1 MAIDLIDKIKP
12 KNNGSFPL
20 VDAVDV
26 EMPDGTRLSEWKGGG
41 GGGEDGGIPTFDL
54 VSLGMETIQFDG
66 SATTFQTDTTEMRA
80 ALAKGSAKFVIK
92 VLYDGSEMAVEV
104 VMNNIG
110 MANTYICSTAFEF
123 GSYPVILNMY
133 VLEAAIMAYFV
144 TLSVES
150 IVTEIDLTEFD
161 SAGKIVET
169 VADGSTRATFLQF
182 DADGNP
188 VKITDSKGNVT
199 TLKW

>member
-12 KNNGSFPL
+12 KNNGSFAL

-26 EMPDGTRLSEWKGGG
+26 EMPDGTRLSEWEGGG
-41 GGGEDGGIPTFDL
+41 GGGEDVGIPTFDL

-66 SATTFQTDTTEMRA
+66 SATMFQTDTAEMRA

-104 VMNNIG
+104 IMNNIG

-123 GSYPVILNMY
+123 GSYPVIFNMY
-133 VLEAAIMAYFV
+133 VLEAAIMAYFT
-144 TLSVES
+144 TLTVES

-169 VADGSTRATFLQF
+169 VADGSTRATLLEF
-182 DADGNP
+182 DSDGNP
-188 VKITDSKGNVT
+188 IKITDSKGNVT

>member
-12 KNNGSFPL
+12 KNNSAFAL

-26 EMPDGTRLSEWKGGG
+26 EMPDGSRLSEWKGGG
-41 GGGEDGGIPTFDL
+41 GGIPTFDL

-80 ALAKGSAKFVIK
+80 ALANGAAKFVIK
-92 VLYDGSEMAVEV
+92 VLYDGAEMTAEV
-104 VMNNIG
+104 LMNNIG
-110 MANTYICSTAFEF
+110 MDNTYICSTAVEF
-123 GSYPVILNMY
+123 GGYPVIFNMY
-133 VLEAAIMAYFV
+133 VLEAAIMAYFT
-144 TLSVES
+144 TLTVES

-169 VADGSTRATFLQF
+169 VADGSTRATLLEF
-182 DADGNP
+182 DSDGNP
-188 VKITDSKGNVT
+188 IKITDSKGNVT
-199 TLKW
+199 TLVW

>member
-12 KNNGSFPL
+12 KNNGSFAL

-26 EMPDGTRLSEWKGGG
+26 LMPNGTRLSEWEGG
-41 GGGEDGGIPTFDL
+41 GGGEENGGIPTFDL

-66 SATTFQTDTTEMRA
+66 SATMFQTDTTEMRE

-104 VMNNIG
+104 IMNNIG

-123 GSYPVILNMY
+123 GSYPVIFNMY
-133 VLEAAIMAYFV
+133 VLEAAIMAYFT
-144 TLSVES
+144 TLTVES

-169 VADGSTRATFLQF
+169 VADGSTRATLLEF
-182 DADGNP
+182 DSDGNP
-188 VKITDSKGNVT
+188 IKITDSKGNVI
-199 TLKW
+199 TLVW